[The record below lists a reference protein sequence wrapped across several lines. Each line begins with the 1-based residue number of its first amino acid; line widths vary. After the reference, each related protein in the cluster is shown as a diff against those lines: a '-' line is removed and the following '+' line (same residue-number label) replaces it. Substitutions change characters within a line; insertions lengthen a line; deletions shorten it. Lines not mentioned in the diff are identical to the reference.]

1 MDPMFDLE
9 FRSIMN
15 HRREILKKLGLSL
28 AALPLWSGSVAQD
41 VLQNKEPEE
50 GLWLEVL
57 KYARWSPSPHNIQPW
72 KLRIDSNRKAT
83 LCYDPKRLIPYT
95 DPDNRFM
102 LMGLAIFVEYLSIA
116 ARPHGFSVK
125 PVYREAFLDHTN
137 STVTPCATLTF
148 VPDNTPAQN
157 RELILQR
164 RTSRLPYN
172 HEPVAHTAMTEFQ
185 KLSRSYHHKLEYS
198 HAKDMADWVIK
209 LNRDTLFED
218 LTDEGVR
225 EELKLW
231 LRYSKKQAAHQ
242 KDGLWSRCMRFPGWF
257 MKSFFNHPEKYD
269 EGLKRR
275 LLEKR
280 YIQKM
285 RGSETVMW
293 ISGPFKTFQDWINAG
308 QLLGQLWLKATEH
321 QVYMHPFGSV
331 ITNTR
336 AHAQLDKHV
345 SFRSGHSEIWFLARL
360 GYGDTPPGSYRL
372 DINDILI

>member
-1 MDPMFDLE
+1 M
-9 FRSIMN
+9 
-15 HRREILKKLGLSL
+15 
-28 AALPLWSGSVAQD
+28 ATLPFWSGSMARDLLQD
-41 VLQNKEPEE
+41 KEPDE

-72 KLRIDSNRKAT
+72 KLRVMSTREAT

-102 LMGLAIFVEYLSIA
+102 LIGLAIFVEYLSIA

-125 PVYREAFLDHTN
+125 ATYREAFLDHTAP
-137 STVTPCATLTF
+137 SIRTCAALRF
-148 VPDNTPAQN
+148 VPSNKRTQN
-157 RELILQR
+157 PDLILRR

-172 HEPVAHTAMTEFQ
+172 HEPVSYAAMKDFQ
-185 KLSRSYHHKLEYS
+185 KLSRAYRHKLEFS
-198 HAKDMADWVIK
+198 HAHDMTEWMIK

-218 LTDEGVR
+218 LEDEGVR

-231 LRYSKKQAAHQ
+231 LRYSKKQATNQ

-257 MKSFFNHPEKYD
+257 MKSFFNHPEKYED
-269 EGLKRR
+269 GLKRK

-285 RGSETVMW
+285 SGSETVMW

-308 QLLGQLWLKATEH
+308 QLLAQLWLKATEH
-321 QVYMHPFGSV
+321 QVYLHPFGSV

-336 AHAQLDKHV
+336 AHAELDKHV
-345 SFRSGHSEIWFLARL
+345 SFRSDNSEIWFLARL
-360 GYGDTPPGSYRL
+360 GYGDIPPRSYRL
-372 DINDILI
+372 DIKDILI